1 LQLRE
6 TWRTAAELN
15 NTAVNV
21 LSIIHYPIFVGPHNT
36 NLRVIPRLRE
46 HGIET
51 IVVLPS
57 EAGNAAERLR
67 NGGIEVI
74 QIPLGRVRA
83 RPDPRVQARFI
94 AGLWPQVRALR
105 KIIRERGIDVIWL
118 NAMIHPHGAIAAW
131 LEGVPILWHL
141 IDTYPPMILRR
152 AMMPFVTRMAACVM
166 TDGLET
172 ARAHPGAVAL
182 GSRLIV
188 FAPPV
193 DSAVFKPDADL
204 KARIRHE
211 LGIAED
217 ERVAGNV
224 ANFAPYKDHLTF
236 VRAAAE
242 LRKTHP
248 KTRFL
253 LLGRPYEQFQAY
265 ADSIT
270 AESERLGLRVGYDLI
285 IRDAGDRVA
294 EFERAFDVF
303 WMTSN
308 AVEAGPTAMF
318 EAMASGLPIVA
329 TDVGASQQVLE
340 EGVTGFVV
348 RRSSPEAIAA
358 ATRCLFDDPR
368 LLAAMSAQARRVAV
382 AKFDVEICAELHAR
396 ALRIATQKRET
407 AGIVPISV

>member
-1 LQLRE
+1 M
-6 TWRTAAELN
+6 N
-15 NTAVNV
+15 I

-36 NLRVIPRLRE
+36 NLRLIPRLRE
-46 HGIET
+46 LGIET
-51 IVVLPS
+51 VVVLPS
-57 EAGNAAERLR
+57 EAGNAAERFR
-67 NGGIEVI
+67 DEGIEVI

-105 KIIRERGIDVIWL
+105 KIIREREIDVVWL

-131 LEGVPILWHL
+131 LENVPILWHL

-166 TDGLET
+166 TDGLAT

-182 GSRLIV
+182 GERLIV

-193 DSAVFKPDADL
+193 DSAVFKPDIEL

-211 LGIAED
+211 LGIAQD

-253 LLGRPYEQFQAY
+253 LLGRPYEQFRAY
-265 ADSIT
+265 ADSVT

-285 IRDAGDRVA
+285 IRDAGNRVA

-308 AVEAGPTAMF
+308 AVEAGPSAMF

-329 TDVGASQQVLE
+329 TDVGSSTQVLE

-348 RRSSPEAIAA
+348 RRSAPEAIAA
-358 ATRCLFDDPR
+358 ATRKLFDDPQ
-368 LLAAMSAQARRVAV
+368 LCAAMGAQARRVAV
-382 AKFDVEICAELHAR
+382 ERFDVTICTELHAR
-396 ALRIATQKRET
+396 AFATAMKSRAAAGVVAMPRERVHLEENDR
-407 AGIVPISV
+407 AAR

>member
-1 LQLRE
+1 M
-6 TWRTAAELN
+6 
-15 NTAVNV
+15 NV

-36 NLRVIPRLRE
+36 NLRLIPRLRE
-46 HGIET
+46 YGIDT
-51 IVVLPS
+51 TVVLPD
-57 EAGNAAERLR
+57 EPGNAADRFR
-67 NGGIEVI
+67 NAGIEVL

-83 RPDPRVQARFI
+83 RPDPRIQIRFI
-94 AGLWPQVRALR
+94 AGLWHQVKALR
-105 KIIRERGIDVIWL
+105 KIIREREIDVVWL
-118 NAMIHPHGAIAAW
+118 NAMIHPHGAIAAR

-152 AMMPFVTRMAACVM
+152 AMMPFVTRMAACIM
-166 TDGLET
+166 TDGLAT

-182 GSRLIV
+182 GNRLIV

-193 DSAVFKPDADL
+193 DCAVFKPDAEL

-211 LGIAED
+211 LGITKD

-265 ADSIT
+265 ADSIL
-270 AESERLGLRVGYDLI
+270 AESERFGLRVGYDLI

-308 AVEAGPTAMF
+308 AVEAGPSAMF

-329 TDVGASQQVLE
+329 TNVGSSTQVLE

-348 RRSSPEAIAA
+348 RRSSPDAIAA
-358 ATRCLFDDPR
+358 VTRTLFDDPQ
-368 LLAAMSAQARRVAV
+368 LCAAMGAQARKVAIDR
-382 AKFDVEICAELHAR
+382 FDVAICTELHAR
-396 ALRIATQKRET
+396 ALKMAMQSRAAASVATVS
-407 AGIVPISV
+407 A

>member
-1 LQLRE
+1 
-6 TWRTAAELN
+6 
-15 NTAVNV
+15 VNV

-36 NLRVIPRLRE
+36 NLRLIPRLRDY
-46 HGIET
+46 GINT
-51 IVVLPS
+51 TVVLPD
-57 EAGNAAERLR
+57 EPGNAADRFR
-67 NGGIEVI
+67 NAGIEVL
-74 QIPLGRVRA
+74 QVPLGRVRA
-83 RPDPRVQARFI
+83 RPDPRIQMRFI
-94 AGLWPQVRALR
+94 TGLWPQVQALR
-105 KIIRERGIDVIWL
+105 KTIREREIDVVWL
-118 NAMIHPHGAIAAW
+118 NAMIHPHGAIAAR

-152 AMMPFVTRMAACVM
+152 VMMPFVTRMAACVM
-166 TDGLET
+166 TDGLAT

-193 DSAVFKPDADL
+193 DSAVFKPDAEL

-211 LGIAED
+211 LGITED

-236 VRAAAE
+236 VRAAAQ

-253 LLGRPYEQFQAY
+253 LLGRPYEQFRAY
-265 ADSIT
+265 ADSVA

-285 IRDAGDRVA
+285 IHDAGDRVA

-308 AVEAGPTAMF
+308 AVEAGPSAMF

-329 TDVGASQQVLE
+329 TDVGSSTLVLE

-358 ATRCLFDDPR
+358 ATRGLFDDPQ
-368 LLAAMSAQARRVAV
+368 LCAAMGARARKVAIDR
-382 AKFDVEICAELHAR
+382 FDVAICTELHAR
-396 ALRIATQKRET
+396 ALKMSMQSRAPASVAT
-407 AGIVPISV
+407 ISA